1 MYKMKMEQFMIHII
15 LNISKATL
23 KKFLRQLMR
32 TVSMYGDI
40 LLGDVLTSFL
50 AVQEKSTNDM
60 DLSM

>member
-1 MYKMKMEQFMIHII
+1 MKMEQFMIHII

-23 KKFLRQLMR
+23 KKFLRQSMR
-32 TVSMYGDI
+32 TVSMYGGI
-40 LLGDVLTSFL
+40 LLGDVLTLFL